1 MFKYHKSDLTILLH
15 TAIKRQTSTG
25 EMVPVTTDVPFNVR
39 FYVKDKGTAE
49 TGYLASYDGT
59 TVHNCTILSPT
70 DIMVYIDQSQLPLP
84 TGQLLVEVE
93 FLVPDAHFE
102 GDDENNLKRLY
113 NTGIELT
120 ADPDLHDEGA
130 VSVDVFSGIIP
141 LAFTN
146 TVDQIVKEAIENIP
160 KASDSDIDALWTN

>member
-1 MFKYHKSDLTILLH
+1 MYKYHKSDLTILLH
-15 TAIKRQTSTG
+15 TAINRQTSTG

-70 DIMVYIDQSQLPLP
+70 DIMVYIDQYQMPLP

-120 ADPDLHDEGA
+120 DDPDRHDEGA
-130 VSVDVFSGIIP
+130 VSVDVLDGVLP
-141 LAFTN
+141 AAMAEMAEQAVQNALDKLAL
-146 TVDQIVKEAIENIP
+146 
-160 KASDSDIDALWTN
+160 ASNEDIDALWTN